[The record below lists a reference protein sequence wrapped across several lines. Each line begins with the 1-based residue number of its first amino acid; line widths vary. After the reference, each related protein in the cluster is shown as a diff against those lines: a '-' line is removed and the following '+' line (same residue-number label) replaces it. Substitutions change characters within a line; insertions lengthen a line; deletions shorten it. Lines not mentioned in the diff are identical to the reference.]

1 MLTAEA
7 SKLTAEAS
15 KLTAEASKLTAEA
28 SKLTAEASKLT
39 VEASKLTAETSR
51 MTAETSRMTA
61 ETSRM
66 TAEASTTEA
75 RDGRGKAMASVLYQS
90 IETLSKDKGID
101 PEIVVGAV
109 EDAIALATRKYYK
122 TTESMRAEMD
132 RETGEIRAYVFKTVV
147 ETPEQVEDETNQIS
161 LEKAREMAPE
171 VEVGGE
177 LRFYKDTT
185 PLGRIAA
192 QMAKQVIFQK
202 VREAERDT
210 VFNEYNH
217 RAGEVLNAT
226 VKRLEPMDT
235 IFDLGKA
242 EARMPKREQSRLE
255 QFAVGERVR
264 VVLLRVDRAAKGP
277 QVIVSRAAPGLVS
290 SLFQSEVPEIY
301 DGTVTIRAI
310 AREAGER
317 TKIAVMSRDKDVDPV
332 GACVGMKG
340 MRVQSIIRELRGE
353 KIDIIEYSEEIT
365 TFAEKAL
372 QPAKVSRV
380 SITDLG
386 EKQIEVIVDDTQLSL
401 AIGKKGQ
408 NVRLA
413 AKLLQWKIDI
423 KSEEE
428 KRQEVEQQMTAMSG
442 GPTTPIEQV
451 TELGEQILEKL
462 IAAGITTI
470 EELADMTP
478 EQLEE
483 VPGIGE
489 KTVEKISTAVRHY
502 FGQYEEGEE
511 RPAVAAIA
519 AASEI
524 EGDAAEA
531 SADAEVSHPDH
542 ARDVEASLGSEASTE
557 DNIIAAEESTG
568 EAEESMLSEK
578 LSGTTEER
586 LAEEAAEFGEA
597 QELNGVSTDDL
608 IAAEDRASMSD
619 ANDDAD
625 AREEKIE
632 LENDEVD
639 NLAVQANEVSDEGID
654 TDGHDRG

>member
-1 MLTAEA
+1 
-7 SKLTAEAS
+7 
-15 KLTAEASKLTAEA
+15 
-28 SKLTAEASKLT
+28 
-39 VEASKLTAETSR
+39 
-51 MTAETSRMTA
+51 
-61 ETSRM
+61 
-66 TAEASTTEA
+66 
-75 RDGRGKAMASVLYQS
+75 MASVLYQS
-90 IETLSKDKGID
+90 IETLSRDKGIE

-109 EDAIALATRKYYK
+109 EDAIALATRKFYK
-122 TTESMRAEMD
+122 TQENMRAEMD
-132 RETGEIRAYVFKTVV
+132 KETGEIRAYVFKTVV
-147 ETPEQVEDETNQIS
+147 EGPEQVEDEINQLT
-161 LEKAREMAPE
+161 LEQARALAPE

-177 LRFYKDTT
+177 LRFYKDTS

-210 VFNEYNH
+210 VFLEYNH

-226 VKRLEPMDT
+226 VKRLEPMDV

-277 QVIVSRAAPGLVS
+277 QVIVSRAAPGLVQN
-290 SLFQSEVPEIY
+290 LFQSEVPEIY
-301 DGTVTIRAI
+301 DGTVSIKAI

-317 TKIAVMSRDKDVDPV
+317 TKIAVQSRDKDVDPV

-353 KIDIIEYSEEIT
+353 KIDIIEFSEEIT

-372 QPAKVSRV
+372 QPAKVSKV
-380 SITDLG
+380 SITNLE

-413 AKLLQWKIDI
+413 AKLLGWKIDI

-428 KRQEVEQQMTAMSG
+428 KRQEVEQQMQEMG
-442 GPTTPIEQV
+442 GGVTTPVEQIE
-451 TELGEQILEKL
+451 ELGDAILEKL
-462 IAAGITTI
+462 IAAGITTV

-483 VPGIGE
+483 IPGIGE
-489 KTVEKISTAVRHY
+489 KTLEKISVAVRHY

-511 RPAVAAIA
+511 RPAEVEATVEGAAEE
-519 AASEI
+519 S
-524 EGDAAEA
+524 AAEA
-531 SADAEVSHPDH
+531 VDEAAIEAAAEDGL
-542 ARDVEASLGSEASTE
+542 DVTGEDIPEEILGSEADPDGEAREVRGKSTE
-557 DNIIAAEESTG
+557 AIA
-568 EAEESMLSEK
+568 EAEETESE
-578 LSGTTEER
+578 
-586 LAEEAAEFGEA
+586 
-597 QELNGVSTDDL
+597 
-608 IAAEDRASMSD
+608 SD
-619 ANDDAD
+619 AVSEAD
-625 AREEKIE
+625 AREEAIE
-632 LENDEVD
+632 QENDAVD
-639 NLAVQANEVSDEGID
+639 TLVDESQEVSDEGVE
-654 TDGHDRG
+654 TDGNNRG

>member
-1 MLTAEA
+1 
-7 SKLTAEAS
+7 
-15 KLTAEASKLTAEA
+15 
-28 SKLTAEASKLT
+28 
-39 VEASKLTAETSR
+39 V
-51 MTAETSRMTA
+51 
-61 ETSRM
+61 
-66 TAEASTTEA
+66 
-75 RDGRGKAMASVLYQS
+75 RDDMASALYQS
-90 IETLSKDKGID
+90 IEILGREKGID
-101 PEIVVGAV
+101 PEIVVNAV

-122 TTESMRAEMD
+122 TVENMRGEMD
-132 RETGEIRAYVFKTVV
+132 RETGEIRAYVYKTVV
-147 ETPEQVEDETNQIS
+147 ETPELVEDPDNQLT
-161 LEKAREMAPE
+161 LEQARELAPE

-210 VFNEYNH
+210 VFNEYAH
-217 RAGEVLNAT
+217 RAGEILTAT
-226 VKRLEPMDT
+226 VKRLEPMDV
-235 IFDLGKA
+235 IFDLGKT

-277 QVIVSRAAPGLVS
+277 QVIVSRAAPALVQ

-317 TKIAVMSRDKDVDPV
+317 SKIAVMSRDKDVDPV

-353 KIDIIEYSEEIT
+353 KIDIIEYSDEIT

-380 SITDLG
+380 SITDLA
-386 EKQIEVIVDDTQLSL
+386 EKQLEVIVDDTQLSL

-428 KRQEVEQQMTAMSG
+428 KRQEVEQQMQAMGG
-442 GPTTPIEQV
+442 GPSTPIEQV
-451 TELGEQILEKL
+451 VELGDSVMEKL
-462 IAAGITTI
+462 IAAGITTV
-470 EELADMTP
+470 EALADMTA
-478 EQLEE
+478 EE
-483 VPGIGE
+483 LSEIPGIGE
-489 KTVEKISTAVRHY
+489 KTVEKIAVAVRHY

-511 RPAVAAIA
+511 RPVPVPSDPALVVGEEAIA
-519 AASEI
+519 AAAASDEAGDEVHSMTNSPEEILAGQAADAGSAEEVSEFSAEDI
-524 EGDAAEA
+524 AEA
-531 SADAEVSHPDH
+531 
-542 ARDVEASLGSEASTE
+542 E
-557 DNIIAAEESTG
+557 DES
-568 EAEESMLSEK
+568 S
-578 LSGTTEER
+578 
-586 LAEEAAEFGEA
+586 
-597 QELNGVSTDDL
+597 D
-608 IAAEDRASMSD
+608 ID
-619 ANDDAD
+619 ANDDND
-625 AREEKIE
+625 AREAGIE
-632 LENDEVD
+632 LDNDTVD
-639 NLAVQANEVSDEGID
+639 ELVDQAQEVSDEGID
-654 TDGHDRG
+654 DGERDRD